1 MSGVWRKCWIRTL
14 CPMTLNIQWSAS
26 MKNLSSF
33 SIMFVSRSHPCR
45 DTRHGSITNKR
56 CGTVNL
62 FIEFEPLTGQ
72 RSVTVT
78 ERRTSQEY
86 AARLQALDRRY
97 PEAKKIRLIQD
108 QLSTHSPAAL
118 YDTLPAE
125 EANRLRKRFE
135 WIYTP
140 KHASWLNMAEMEWA
154 ALQRQC
160 LDRRIAAKE
169 ALETEVAAWERHR
182 NARAVKVNWEF
193 TTQAARG
200 KMARH
205 YKQVE

>member
-1 MSGVWRKCWIRTL
+1 MEEVL
-14 CPMTLNIQWSAS
+14 
-26 MKNLSSF
+26 
-33 SIMFVSRSHPCR
+33 
-45 DTRHGSITNKR
+45 DTYALPYDPEYPVVCLDEKSVQLLDHVREPLPPVPGIPARVDHEYKR

-205 YKQVE
+205 YKQVK